1 MLGQSATA
9 RKRICGSHAD
19 TCLLSMALGI
29 LDIWQVREELLVV
42 VLGTKM
48 FSFWLVQVVVLLQSL
63 VL

>member
-1 MLGQSATA
+1 MLGQANAAS
-9 RKRICGSHAD
+9 KRICRSHAD

-42 VLGTKM
+42 VLSTKM